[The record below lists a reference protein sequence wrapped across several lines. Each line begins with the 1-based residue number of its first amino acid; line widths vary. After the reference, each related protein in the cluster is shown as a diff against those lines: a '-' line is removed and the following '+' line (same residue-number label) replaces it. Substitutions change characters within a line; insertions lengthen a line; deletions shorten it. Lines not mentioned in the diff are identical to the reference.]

1 MLQLMTR
8 KLENFKFREFLELK
22 AKLSESILKFTL
34 QTDSRNGINLARKNL
49 KPIYKFS
56 LLKEC

>member
-1 MLQLMTR
+1 MTR